1 MPTLYKLFQ
10 RLQQEG
16 ILPKLIFMRPILSRE
31 LLKSKITGRPHLRR
45 KTKTFIQ
52 NSSKLNIKMLV
63 LKKCHKGMMGW
74 VYSNIPGNRRKRR
87 CSYFG
92 DHLSL
97 SSANR
102 TLFRK

>member
-1 MPTLYKLFQ
+1 MSPLHKRFQ
-10 RLQQEG
+10 HLQQEE

-31 LLKSKITGRPHLRR
+31 LLKSKITGRPRLRR

-63 LKKCHKGMMGW
+63 LQKGHKGMMGW
-74 VYSNIPGNRRKRR
+74 VYSNIPENRRKRW
-87 CSYFG
+87 CSYLG

-97 SSANR
+97 SSADR
-102 TLFRK
+102 TLFQK